1 MQAAA
6 GDSEKKKSCVAPH
19 PRSSQWA
26 GLWGVAG
33 LLTLSRFRSGFTFP
47 ITLLSS
53 AISPPPLFLRGAEAK
68 ERGVLGA
75 DFPEPEKSVVHN
87 AKGCADWS
95 EQTLESSGQEK
106 DSQVPL

>member
-1 MQAAA
+1 M
-6 GDSEKKKSCVAPH
+6 GRPVGCGWAPDTVEI
-19 PRSSQWA
+19 Q
-26 GLWGVAG
+26 V
-33 LLTLSRFRSGFTFP
+33 RFY
-47 ITLLSS
+47 
-53 AISPPPLFLRGAEAK
+53 ISNYTVILCYLPPPLFLRGAEAK